1 MIWLTWRQ
9 LRGSAA
15 MLATVLVV
23 LAAVLALT
31 GPDLASGYSA
41 GITSC
46 VQDDTCGRFFD
57 RFFGAHDSPFMAA
70 SLIVLLLPALIG
82 LFWGAP
88 MITREL
94 EADTHLLVWNQ
105 SVTRGRW
112 LAVKL
117 GLTGLAAVAAAGLC
131 GLMVTWWSD
140 PLDKSAPE
148 DLALMAPLVFGA
160 RGIAPMGYAAFAF
173 VLGVSV
179 GMLVR
184 RTLPAMALTLAA
196 FVAIQLAMPMLV
208 RPHLM
213 PPVTGTFELVQA
225 NVDGISID
233 REEGGGEGE
242 SMTIRLR
249 PAVPGHAGAWVLST
263 GILDPSGRTI
273 AENDAPGAIKE
284 VSTTSGPCAP
294 TAGASG
300 FGTCIAEVN
309 RLGYRQQATY
319 QPLERFWPFQW
330 IETGIYALL
339 TAGLTWFCFWW
350 IRRRLS

>member
-9 LRGSAA
+9 FRGSAA
-15 MLATVLVV
+15 MMAALLVILAV
-23 LAAVLALT
+23 ALALT
-31 GPDLASGYSA
+31 GPGLASDYSA
-41 GITSC
+41 GIAACT
-46 VQDDTCGRFFD
+46 QDNTCD
-57 RFFGAHDSPFMAA
+57 RFYDQFLGGHDTEFMA
-70 SLIVLLLPALIG
+70 LTLVVLLLPALAG

-88 MITREL
+88 LITREL
-94 EADTHLLVWNQ
+94 EAGTHLMVWNQ
-105 SVTRGRW
+105 SITRGRW

-117 GLTGLAAVAAAGLC
+117 ALMGLTAVAFAGLC

-140 PLDKSAPE
+140 PLDKSAAE

-173 VLGVSV
+173 VLGVTA

-184 RTLPAMALTLAA
+184 RTLPAMALTLAVFAA
-196 FVAIQLAMPMLV
+196 FQLAMPLLV

-213 PPVTGTFELVQA
+213 PPITSTFELGTT
-225 NVDGISID
+225 NVDGIGISRD
-233 REEGGGEGE
+233 RGGHVE
-242 SMTIRLR
+242 IRLG
-249 PAVPGHAGAWVLST
+249 PAVPGHAGAWVLSAN
-263 GILDPSGRTI
+263 LVDPSGRTLGTGG
-273 AENDAPGAIKE
+273 EGAVP

-294 TAGASG
+294 SAGAG
-300 FGTCIAEVN
+300 DGCMVEIN
-309 RLGYRQQATY
+309 RLGYRQQVTY

-339 TAGLTWFCFWW
+339 TICLTWLSFWW

>member
-15 MLATVLVV
+15 MMAAVLVI
-23 LAAVLALT
+23 LAVALALT
-31 GPDLASGYSA
+31 GPDLAARYSA
-41 GITSC
+41 GIAACTPAN
-46 VQDDTCGRFFD
+46 TCD
-57 RFFGAHDSPFMAA
+57 RFYDQFFGGHEFSFMAV
-70 SLIVLLLPALIG
+70 SLVVLLLPALVG

-88 MITREL
+88 LITREL
-94 EADTHLLVWNQ
+94 EAGTHLMVWNQ
-105 SVTRGRW
+105 SITRGRW

-117 GLTGLAAVAAAGLC
+117 ALTGLVAVAAAGLC

-140 PLDKSAPE
+140 PLDKVAAE

-173 VLGVSV
+173 VLGITV

-196 FVAIQLAMPMLV
+196 FAAIQLAMPLLV

-213 PPVTGTFELVQA
+213 PPITSTFELGIT
-225 NVDGISID
+225 NVDGLNIPRD
-233 REEGGGEGE
+233 GGAPP
-242 SMTIRLR
+242 RLSLN
-249 PAVPGHAGAWVLST
+249 PAVPGHLGSWILSNNL
-263 GILDPSGRTI
+263 LDPSGRLIPTSGEG
-273 AENDAPGAIKE
+273 AAIK

-294 TAGASG
+294 PAGPG
-300 FGTCIAEVN
+300 DGCLVEIN

-339 TAGLTWFCFWW
+339 TLGLTWLSFWW